1 MKRFVFL
8 LPIFLF
14 VFGCVVVV
22 GNGGCY
28 HLKKKSFNVEE
39 QSKFIIKKPITL
51 KVKTRGFIK
60 TIFVSPSNGDELTV
74 NTKVNATAS
83 TNFDDFKVKVEEN
96 NGTVFVHSV
105 FKPEKN
111 GISVCNLKGI
121 SEIRIKIPSNVER
134 IIYDTSSTDLKCNGV
149 NVKTVK
155 IDTSSGDAFF
165 EKSNVKNLKVDTS
178 SGDVFLKKVEA
189 DTLHI
194 DTSSG
199 DLIVENCK
207 ISDFSGNTSSGDIVF
222 NSFNKIKTAEIDTSS
237 GDCKSNSIVKLEN
250 ASIST
255 ASGDVVLK
263 LKPFKKIKIDTSSGD
278 VKLSFQNVNDTYIY
292 AETSSGDFSIGFP
305 LPDGV
310 SIKDNVLEVGKGKNS
325 VLKISTGSGD
335 ISLSS
340 L

>member
-1 MKRFVFL
+1 MKKLVFL
-8 LPIFLF
+8 LPIFFF

-22 GNGGCY
+22 GKGGCY

-60 TIFVSPSNGDELTV
+60 TVYVTPSNNNELEV

-83 TNFDDFKVKVEEN
+83 VNFDDFRVKVEEN
-96 NGTVFVHSV
+96 NGTIFVHSV

-111 GISVCNLKGI
+111 GISVCNLRGI
-121 SEIRIKIPSNVER
+121 SEIRIKIPSNVEK
-134 IIYDTSSTDLKCNGV
+134 IVYDTSSTDLKCNGV
-149 NVKTVK
+149 NINTIK
-155 IDTSSGDAFF
+155 IDTSSGDTYF
-165 EKSNVKNLKVDTS
+165 EKCNIENLKADTS
-178 SGDVFLKKVEA
+178 SGDVFLKNVEA
-189 DTLHI
+189 DSLNV

-207 ISDFSGNTSSGDIVF
+207 ITDFNGNTSSGDIVF
-222 NSFNKIKTAEIDTSS
+222 NSFNKIKTTEIDTSS
-237 GDCKSNSIVKLEN
+237 GDCKSNSILKLEN

-255 ASGDVVLK
+255 ASGDIVLK

-278 VKLSFQNVNDTYIY
+278 VKLSFQNVNNTYIY
-292 AETSSGDFSIGFP
+292 AKTSSGDFSIGFP

-325 VLKISTGSGD
+325 ILKISTGSGD